1 VSIRRLLAGLPLIMA
16 GLLAL
21 PLSTHAGDAPQ
32 VAKGKGDACVEPTD
46 VMRRSHMDLLTH
58 QRDDTLRR
66 GIRTKK
72 YSLNE
77 CLECHVQPDE
87 SGKVARVD
95 SPKHFCSTCHTY
107 AAVKLDCFEC
117 HSDLPKSMNKSAYKH
132 QLTPDT
138 KHHAAMQNAPVSKQ
152 MLDAIANGEA
162 K

>member
-1 VSIRRLLAGLPLIMA
+1 MSIRRVVAGLPLIMA

-46 VMRRSHMDLLTH
+46 VIRKNHMDLLKH

-72 YSLNE
+72 HSLNE

-87 SGKVARVD
+87 SGKVARID

-117 HSDLPKSMNKSAYKH
+117 HSDLPESMNKSAFKH
-132 QLTPDT
+132 KLTPDT
-138 KHHAAMQNAPVSKQ
+138 KHHAGMNSEVSKQ

>member
-1 VSIRRLLAGLPLIMA
+1 MA

-21 PLSTHAGDAPQ
+21 PLSTQAGDPPQ

-46 VMRRSHMDLLTH
+46 VMRRDHMDFLMH
-58 QRDDTLRR
+58 QRDDTMRQ

-87 SGKVARVD
+87 SGEVARID
-95 SPKHFCSTCHTY
+95 SPDHFCSTCHTY
-107 AAVKLDCFEC
+107 AAVKVDCFEC
-117 HSDLPKSMNKSAYKH
+117 HSDLPKSMNKAAYKH
-132 QLTPDT
+132 KLTGDDM
-138 KHHAAMQNAPVSKQ
+138 HHAGIQHEDISKG
-152 MLDAIANGEA
+152 MLDAIVAGGES